1 MYNIKSNLIAVLFLV
16 VGYSSTG
23 FAQAESFEF
32 TLQEAQNY
40 AIKNSYMS
48 INADKD
54 VQIADNKVLETIG
67 TGLPQINASGSF
79 QRYVQTPLSL
89 IPADVFGG
97 PEGEFAEIFLG
108 TEMQAGANLRVDQL
122 LFSGSYIVGLQA
134 AKTYLQI
141 SKNDKKKTEIE
152 VKNMVTLAY
161 GNALVALRNIEILK
175 GNVKSLEQSAFEIG
189 ELYKNGFAEEQDKDQ
204 IELTLANVKN
214 AQEQAVRTL
223 DVVNNQLKFILGMD
237 ISSTLNLTDDL
248 KTVTSISTS
257 QEYLSKEFDVSSHI
271 DYQIISTQEKAT
283 SLLLKQQKST
293 ALPSLSAFY
302 NLSSNAFANE
312 FDFLDNKRF
321 YNGQLVGLN
330 LNIPLFSGFG
340 RMTRIQ
346 QARLNVEKIEVAKK
360 QVEQQLTI
368 EAANSKSQY
377 TFALSQHNT
386 TEGNL
391 ELAQRIYDKT
401 KIKYEEGISSSLEL
415 TQANNQLLQSQSRY
429 ISSAFQLIQAKS
441 NLDKALNQ

>member
-1 MYNIKSNLIAVLFLV
+1 MYNIKPNLIAVLFLV

-23 FAQAESFEF
+23 FAQAESFDF

-48 INADKD
+48 LNADKD
-54 VQIADNKVLETIG
+54 VQIADKKVSETIG
-67 TGLPQINASGSF
+67 TGLPQINATGSF

-97 PEGEFAEIFLG
+97 LEGEFAEIFFG
-108 TEMQAGANLRVDQL
+108 TEMQVGANLRVDQL

-141 SKNDKKKTEIE
+141 SKNDKKKTKIE

-214 AQEQAVRTL
+214 AQEQAVRT
-223 DVVNNQLKFILGMD
+223 VVVVKNQLKFILGMD
-237 ISSTLNLTDDL
+237 ISSTLNLKDDL

-257 QEYLSKEFDVSSHI
+257 QEYLNKEFDVSSHI

-293 ALPSLSAFY
+293 VLPSLSAFY

-346 QARLNVEKIEVAKK
+346 QAQLNVEKIEVAKI

-368 EAANSKSQY
+368 DAANSKSQY
-377 TFALSQHNT
+377 TFALSQYNT

-391 ELAQRIYDKT
+391 ELAQRIYDKI

-415 TQANNQLLQSQSRY
+415 TQANNQLLQSQSSY
-429 ISSAFQLIQAKS
+429 ISSAFQLIQAKA

>member
-1 MYNIKSNLIAVLFLV
+1 MYNIKPNLIAVLFLL

-48 INADKD
+48 LNADKD
-54 VQIADNKVLETIG
+54 VQIADKKVSETIG
-67 TGLPQINASGSF
+67 TGLPQINATGSF

-97 PEGEFAEIFLG
+97 PEGEFAEIFFG
-108 TEMQAGANLRVDQL
+108 TEMQVGANLRVDQL

-141 SKNDKKKTEIE
+141 SKNDKKKTKIE

-214 AQEQAVRTL
+214 AQEQAVRT
-223 DVVNNQLKFILGMD
+223 VVVVKNQLKFILGMD
-237 ISSTLNLTDDL
+237 ISSTLNLKDDL

-257 QEYLSKEFDVSSHI
+257 QEYLNKEFDVSSHI

-293 ALPSLSAFY
+293 VLPSLSAFY

-346 QARLNVEKIEVAKK
+346 QAQLNVEKIEVAKI

-368 EAANSKSQY
+368 DAANSKSQY
-377 TFALSQHNT
+377 TFALSQYNT

-391 ELAQRIYDKT
+391 ELAQRIYDKI

-415 TQANNQLLQSQSRY
+415 TQANNQLLQSQSSY
-429 ISSAFQLIQAKS
+429 ISSAFQLIQAKA

>member
-1 MYNIKSNLIAVLFLV
+1 MYNIKPNLIAVLFLL

-48 INADKD
+48 LNADKD
-54 VQIADNKVLETIG
+54 VQIADKKVSETIG
-67 TGLPQINASGSF
+67 TGLPQINATGSF

-97 PEGEFAEIFLG
+97 PEGEFAEIFFG
-108 TEMQAGANLRVDQL
+108 TEMQVGANLRVDQL

-141 SKNDKKKTEIE
+141 SKNDKKKTKIE

-214 AQEQAVRTL
+214 AQEQAVRT
-223 DVVNNQLKFILGMD
+223 VVVVKNQLKFILGMD
-237 ISSTLNLTDDL
+237 ISSTLNLKDDL

-257 QEYLSKEFDVSSHI
+257 HEYLNKEFDVSSHI

-293 ALPSLSAFY
+293 VLPSLSAFY

-346 QARLNVEKIEVAKK
+346 QAQLNVEKIEVAKI

-368 EAANSKSQY
+368 DAANSKSQY
-377 TFALSQHNT
+377 TFALSQYNT

-391 ELAQRIYDKT
+391 ELAQRIYDKI

-415 TQANNQLLQSQSRY
+415 TQANNQLLQSQSSY
-429 ISSAFQLIQAKS
+429 ISSAFQLIQAKA